1 MSRAGC
7 GGPEGRGG
15 VNAAVILSA
24 LLVALGAAAIVRT
37 VLLGVG
43 GGYGLLVGALLIAA
57 GSVRLYLARKVA

>member
-1 MSRAGC
+1 
-7 GGPEGRGG
+7 
-15 VNAAVILSA
+15 VNAAVILST
-24 LLVALGAAAIVRT
+24 LLVVLGVAAIVRT